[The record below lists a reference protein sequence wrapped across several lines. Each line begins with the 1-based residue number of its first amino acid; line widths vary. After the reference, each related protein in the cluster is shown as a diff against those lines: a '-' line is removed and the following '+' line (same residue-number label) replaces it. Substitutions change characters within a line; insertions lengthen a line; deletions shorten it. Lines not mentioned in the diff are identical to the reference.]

1 MKIGI
6 LGGSFDPIH
15 YGHLYMAEQSYKE
28 YNLDEIWLI
37 PAGHS
42 PNKNEDH
49 MTSQKHRYKMCKLAA
64 EDYPYINVSDY
75 EINQMSTTYTYLT
88 LQAMVRQFPQHD
100 FYFIMGGDSL
110 DYFEDWAHPEIIS
123 SLCTILAVVREGF
136 DHQAMQHKKHYLESM
151 FPCNIEFVHCSQ
163 MDISSTQIR
172 QNFYHDANIQKYI
185 PAKVV
190 DYIIQH
196 KLYVQE

>member
-15 YGHLYMAEQSYKE
+15 NGHINMAVCAYKE
-28 YNLDEIWLI
+28 FNLDKVIFM
-37 PAGHS
+37 PAAHS
-42 PNKNEDH
+42 PNKDENS
-49 MTSQKHRYKMCKLAA
+49 MTSFEDRYEMCRLAL
-64 EDYPYINVSDY
+64 EEYDYLEVSDF
-75 EINQMSTTYTYLT
+75 ENTFSERSYTYRTLT
-88 LQAMVRQFPQHD
+88 KYKELHPKD
-100 FYFIMGGDSL
+100 DLYFIMGGDSL

-123 SLCTILAVVREGF
+123 SLCTILAVVRDGF